1 MNFIFASQ
9 KYENKF
15 GFQDS
20 TFPFQSFLKRAIKQP
35 PKRPF
40 QKRISTSIRAIQ
52 PFILQ
57 KKLRKKN
64 NFFNRSF
71 FV

>member
-20 TFPFQSFLKRAIKQP
+20 TFSFQSFCFLKKKQKGFPLLPNPRDRA
-35 PKRPF
+35 
-40 QKRISTSIRAIQ
+40 T
-52 PFILQ
+52 L
-57 KKLRKKN
+57 
-64 NFFNRSF
+64 
-71 FV
+71 

>member
-20 TFPFQSFLKRAIKQP
+20 TFSLYLFIFLGQTNSPLKP
-35 PKRPF
+35 
-40 QKRISTSIRAIQ
+40 QKNKKDAASIRARGLD
-52 PFILQ
+52 F
-57 KKLRKKN
+57 K
-64 NFFNRSF
+64 
-71 FV
+71 

>member
-20 TFPFQSFLKRAIKQP
+20 TYFIGVFGIICKNLKTNAI
-35 PKRPF
+35 
-40 QKRISTSIRAIQ
+40 
-52 PFILQ
+52 
-57 KKLRKKN
+57 
-64 NFFNRSF
+64 
-71 FV
+71 

>member
-20 TFPFQSFLKRAIKQP
+20 TFPLQVLANCSPDASGLQLAVGFPLQSLTQRQPRLK
-35 PKRPF
+35 
-40 QKRISTSIRAIQ
+40 S
-52 PFILQ
+52 
-57 KKLRKKN
+57 
-64 NFFNRSF
+64 
-71 FV
+71 

>member
-20 TFPFQSFLKRAIKQP
+20 TFPSQSVIASLRSNLTITGFPLPSGLEGNLLEFLDYQNKTTNLFLKR
-35 PKRPF
+35 
-40 QKRISTSIRAIQ
+40 
-52 PFILQ
+52 
-57 KKLRKKN
+57 
-64 NFFNRSF
+64 
-71 FV
+71 V

>member
-20 TFPFQSFLKRAIKQP
+20 TFPLYLCLFLK
-35 PKRPF
+35 
-40 QKRISTSIRAIQ
+40 
-52 PFILQ
+52 
-57 KKLRKKN
+57 KKGKGYHSN
-64 NFFNRSF
+64 QG
-71 FV
+71 

>member
-20 TFPFQSFLKRAIKQP
+20 TFPLQSFC
-35 PKRPF
+35 F
-40 QKRISTSIRAIQ
+40 
-52 PFILQ
+52 
-57 KKLRKKN
+57 KKN
-64 NFFNRSF
+64 KKDFHFNQGYASNFWVLSKLLGFCVNLF
-71 FV
+71 QDKTQY

>member
-20 TFPFQSFLKRAIKQP
+20 TYPFQVLAGCSPEVSGLQP
-35 PKRPF
+35 AVGFPLLSLA
-40 QKRISTSIRAIQ
+40 QTT
-52 PFILQ
+52 
-57 KKLRKKN
+57 
-64 NFFNRSF
+64 
-71 FV
+71 